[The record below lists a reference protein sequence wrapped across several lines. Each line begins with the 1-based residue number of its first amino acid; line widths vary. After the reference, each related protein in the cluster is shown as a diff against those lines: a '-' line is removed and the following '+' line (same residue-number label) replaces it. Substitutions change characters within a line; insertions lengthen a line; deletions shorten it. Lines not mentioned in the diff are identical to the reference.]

1 MASDMP
7 EVVLKG
13 EFHSSQGDHLEEL
26 DLMQEGIDALVLEG
40 NKSDAEYRT
49 IEGWFQ
55 QAIAGMFYI
64 LSPLYISKE
73 ILTRFA
79 EYQDAAVYFTR
90 ESDAEVLRNA
100 PRLVRLF
107 SAVLYFLLLPGSIII
122 GLLWGYLWGAGSLF
136 FSFALPVL
144 FIRIYNSRFNSAER
158 NRDRIMAQ
166 KIEKA
171 AETHETVLAVVGGAH
186 TDGVL
191 DALPDDLDI
200 EYHPP
205 KKDGITTE
213 GIWRN
218 VRNGFQVFSLLFTLY
233 LTILWGVL
241 NLALPVIQ

>member
-1 MASDMP
+1 MS
-7 EVVLKG
+7 EVILKG
-13 EFHSSQGDHLEEL
+13 EYHSSQGDHLEEL

-40 NKSDAEYRT
+40 NEGDAEYRAT
-49 IEGWFQ
+49 EGWFQ
-55 QAIAGMFYI
+55 QALAGMFYV

-73 ILTRFA
+73 ILVRFA
-79 EYQDAAVYFTR
+79 EYQDATVYFTR
-90 ESDAEVLRNA
+90 ASDAEVLRNA
-100 PRLVRLF
+100 PKLVRLF
-107 SAVLYFLLLPGSIII
+107 SAVLYFLLLPGSIIA
-122 GLLWGYLWGAGSLF
+122 GLLLGYLWGAGILF

-144 FIRIYNSRFNSAER
+144 FIRIYNSRFNTDER

-166 KIEKA
+166 KIEEA
-171 AETHETVLAVVGGAH
+171 TDAHDTVLAVVGGAH
-186 TDGVL
+186 ADGVR
-191 DALPDDLDI
+191 DALPDNLDV

-241 NLALPVIQ
+241 NLALPAIQ

>member
-1 MASDMP
+1 MSD
-7 EVVLKG
+7 VILKG

-40 NKSDAEYRT
+40 NKTDAEYRAT
-49 IEGWFQ
+49 EGWFQ
-55 QAIAGMFYI
+55 QAIAGMFYV

-73 ILTRFA
+73 ILVRFA
-79 EYQDAAVYFTR
+79 EYQDATVYFTR

-107 SAVLYFLLLPGSIII
+107 SAVLYFLLLPGSVIS
-122 GLLWGYLWGAGSLF
+122 GLLLGYLWGAGILF

-144 FIRIYNSRFNSAER
+144 FIRIYNSRFNTAER
-158 NRDRIMAQ
+158 NRDQIMAQ
-166 KIEKA
+166 KIEEA
-171 AETHETVLAVVGGAH
+171 MDAHDTVLAVVGGAH
-186 TDGVL
+186 ADGVVDSLPSNL
-191 DALPDDLDI
+191 DV

>member
-1 MASDMP
+1 MSN
-7 EVVLKG
+7 VVLKG
-13 EFHSSQGDHLEEL
+13 EFHSSQADHLEEL

-40 NKSDAEYRT
+40 NEGDAEYRAT
-49 IEGWFQ
+49 EGWFQ
-55 QAIAGMFYI
+55 QAVAGMFYV

-73 ILTRFA
+73 ILVRFA
-79 EYQDAAVYFTR
+79 EYQNATVYFTR

-107 SAVLYFLLLPGSIII
+107 SAVLYFLLLPGSIIA
-122 GLLWGYLWGAGSLF
+122 GLLLGYLLGAGILF

-144 FIRIYNSRFNSAER
+144 FIRIYNSRFNITDR

-166 KIEKA
+166 KIEEA
-171 AETHETVLAVVGGAH
+171 TDAHDTVLAVVGGAH
-186 TDGVL
+186 ADGVL
-191 DALPDDLDI
+191 DALPDNLDI

-218 VRNGFQVFSLLFTLY
+218 VRNGFQVFSLLLTLY
-233 LTILWGVL
+233 LAILWSVL
-241 NLALPVIQ
+241 NLVLPVIQ

>member
-1 MASDMP
+1 MP
-7 EVVLKG
+7 DVVLKG
-13 EFHSSQGDHLEEL
+13 ELHSSQADHLEEL

-40 NKSDAEYRT
+40 NEGDAEYRAT
-49 IEGWFQ
+49 EGWFQ
-55 QAIAGMFYI
+55 QAIAGMFYV

-73 ILTRFA
+73 ILVRFA
-79 EYQDAAVYFTR
+79 EYQAATIYFTR

-144 FIRIYNSRFNSAER
+144 LIRVYNSRLNSAER

-166 KIEKA
+166 KIKEA
-171 AETHETVLAVVGGAH
+171 AETHKTVLAVVGDAH
-186 TDGVL
+186 VDGVL

-200 EYHPP
+200 EYYPS

-218 VRNGFQVFSLLFTLY
+218 IRNGFQVFSLLFTLY

-241 NLALPVIQ
+241 NLALPVI